1 MTTRDLTR
9 TSTPSTGTSATGTS
23 TTGAPTSG
31 ALARRVRRTGP
42 GRRTAAL
49 LTLLALAST
58 TGTAGA
64 VAAPTGA
71 AAAVPTRYA
80 HQQLTWQTCAEEAT
94 LECTTMTAP
103 RDWHHPG
110 RGPDIT
116 VAVSRHRATD
126 PARRIGTLLTA
137 AGGPGGEGLLRPA
150 DHVRNAPAL
159 GASYDIIGFDQRG
172 VGHSTRAV
180 CRTTEELR
188 SFFAGDFRDDTPA
201 DRARVIAGSAAFAA
215 DCEQRSGGLLP
226 FLTTE
231 QTARDI
237 DLLRALLG
245 ERRISYYGPSYATM
259 IGAYYATLFPH
270 RIERMVLDSNIGFDD
285 TWERFQSGQPM
296 SFQRRFEEDFLPWL
310 AARDGV
316 YHYGTTPAEAKAHW
330 EARRA
335 ALHEHPIVDG
345 RLTLGPNQLDNG
357 TIQGIYRESNGFA
370 QLATALTA
378 LDDWPGADPA
388 ARTTARRVF
397 GDYLGPGFLAEY
409 FAVTCSDT
417 PWDRDLSHWAAR
429 GTENTA
435 RWPLVGARTLAFAA
449 VCASWPTPT
458 APRVRVTGAGLPPT
472 LMLNSVHDPATYYE
486 AALSAHRALSG
497 SRLVTVT
504 GNGDHGQY
512 PGPNACVRNVV
523 ESYLLTGAAPADD
536 LTCPSPTTS

>member
-1 MTTRDLTR
+1 MTTRDLNRT
-9 TSTPSTGTSATGTS
+9 TSTPTTGTS
-23 TTGAPTSG
+23 T
-31 ALARRVRRTGP
+31 RRTNRTRRTTF

-49 LTLLALAST
+49 LALLTLASA
-58 TGTAGA
+58 TGTTGA
-64 VAAPTGA
+64 VATPTGA
-71 AAAVPTRYA
+71 AAPAVPARYA
-80 HQQLTWQTCAEEAT
+80 HQQLTWQPCAEEAT
-94 LECTTMTAP
+94 LECATMTAP

-137 AGGPGGEGLLRPA
+137 AGGPGGQGLLRPA
-150 DHVRNAPAL
+150 DHARNAPAL

-180 CRTTEELR
+180 CQTPEEFR
-188 SFFAGDFRDDTPA
+188 SFFSGDFRDDTPA
-201 DRARVIAGSAAFAA
+201 DRARVIANSAALAA
-215 DCEQRSGGLLP
+215 GCEQRSGGLLP

-231 QTARDI
+231 QTARDV

-270 RIERMVLDSNIGFDD
+270 RIERMVLDSNIGFDG
-285 TWERFQSGQPM
+285 TWERFQLGQPM

-310 AARDGV
+310 AARDAT
-316 YHYGTTPAEAKAHW
+316 YHYGTTPAEVKARW

-335 ALHEHPIVDG
+335 ALREHPIVDG
-345 RLTLGPNQLDNG
+345 QLTLGPNQLDNG
-357 TIQGIYRESNGFA
+357 TIQGIYRENNGFTL
-370 QLATALTA
+370 LATALTA
-378 LDDWPGADPA
+378 LDDWPAADPA

-397 GDYLGPGFLAEY
+397 GDYLSPEFLAEF
-409 FAVTCSDT
+409 FAVTCGDT
-417 PWDRDLSHWAAR
+417 PWTRDLSLWAAR
-429 GTENTA
+429 GAENAA

-458 APRVRVTGAGLPPT
+458 APRVHVTGAGLPPT

-486 AALSAHRALSG
+486 AALSAHRALRG

-504 GNGDHGQY
+504 DNGDHGQY
-512 PGPNACVRNVV
+512 PGPNPCVRNAV
-523 ESYLLTGAAPADD
+523 ESYLLAGATPAAD

>member
-9 TSTPSTGTSATGTS
+9 TTSTPTTGTS
-23 TTGAPTSG
+23 T
-31 ALARRVRRTGP
+31 RRTGRARRTTF

-49 LTLLALAST
+49 LALLTIASA

-64 VAAPTGA
+64 VAAPSGA
-71 AAAVPTRYA
+71 AAPAVPARYI

-94 LECTTMTAP
+94 LECATMTAP

-137 AGGPGGEGLLRPA
+137 AGGPGGQGLLRPA
-150 DHVRNAPAL
+150 DHARNAPAL

-180 CRTTEELR
+180 CQTPEEFR
-188 SFFAGDFRDDTPA
+188 SFFSGDFRDDTPA
-201 DRARVIAGSAAFAA
+201 DRARVIANSAALAA
-215 DCEQRSGGLLP
+215 GCEQRSGGLLP

-231 QTARDI
+231 QTARDV

-270 RIERMVLDSNIGFDD
+270 RIERMVLDSNIGFDG
-285 TWERFQSGQPM
+285 TWERFQLGQPM

-310 AARDGV
+310 AARDAT
-316 YHYGTTPAEAKAHW
+316 YHYGTTPAEAKARW

-335 ALHEHPIVDG
+335 ALREHPIVDG
-345 RLTLGPNQLDNG
+345 QLTLGPNQLDNG
-357 TIQGIYRESNGFA
+357 TIQGIYRENNGFTL
-370 QLATALTA
+370 LATALTA
-378 LDDWPGADPA
+378 LDDWPAADPA

-397 GDYLGPGFLAEY
+397 GDYLSPEFLAEF
-409 FAVTCSDT
+409 FAVTCGDT
-417 PWDRDLSHWAAR
+417 PWTRDLSLWAAR
-429 GTENTA
+429 GAENAA

-449 VCASWPTPT
+449 VCAAWRPPT
-458 APRVRVTGAGLPPT
+458 APRVHVTGAGLPPT

-486 AALSAHRALSG
+486 AALSAHRALRG

-504 GNGDHGQY
+504 DNGDHGQY
-512 PGPNACVRNVV
+512 PGPNPCVRNAV
-523 ESYLLTGAAPADD
+523 ESYLLTGATPAGD
-536 LTCPSPTTS
+536 LTCPSPSTS

>member
-1 MTTRDLTR
+1 MTTRDLIR
-9 TSTPSTGTSATGTS
+9 TASTP
-23 TTGAPTSG
+23 TTGAS
-31 ALARRVRRTGP
+31 ARRTDRARRTAF

-49 LTLLALAST
+49 LTLLTLASA

-71 AAAVPTRYA
+71 ATLAVPARYA

-94 LECTTMTAP
+94 LECATMTAP

-137 AGGPGGEGLLRPA
+137 AGGPGGQGLLRPA

-180 CRTTEELR
+180 CQTPEEFR

-201 DRARVIAGSAAFAA
+201 DRARVIANSAALATG
-215 DCEQRSGGLLP
+215 CEQRSGGLLP

-270 RIERMVLDSNIGFDD
+270 RIERMVLDSNIGFDG
-285 TWERFQSGQPM
+285 TWERFQLGQPM

-310 AARDGV
+310 AARDAT
-316 YHYGTTPAEAKAHW
+316 YHYGTTPAEVKAHW

-335 ALHEHPIVDG
+335 ALREHPIFDG
-345 RLTLGPNQLDNG
+345 QLTLGPNQLDNG
-357 TIQGIYRESNGFA
+357 TIQGIYRENNGFTL
-370 QLATALTA
+370 LATALTA
-378 LDDWPGADPA
+378 LDDWPAADPA

-397 GDYLGPGFLAEY
+397 GDYLSPEFLAEF
-409 FAVTCSDT
+409 FAVTCGDT
-417 PWDRDLSHWAAR
+417 PWARDLSLWTAR
-429 GTENTA
+429 GTENAA

-449 VCASWPTPT
+449 VCASWPTPPPTAT

-486 AALSAHRALSG
+486 AALSAHRALRG
-497 SRLVTVT
+497 SHLVTVAD
-504 GNGDHGQY
+504 NGDHGQY
-512 PGPNACVRNVV
+512 PGPNPCVRSAV
-523 ESYLLTGAAPADD
+523 ESYLLTGATPAGD
-536 LTCPSPTTS
+536 LTCPSSTTS

>member
-1 MTTRDLTR
+1 MTTGDLTR
-9 TSTPSTGTSATGTS
+9 TANTS
-23 TTGAPTSG
+23 TTEAPCSEISTD
-31 ALARRVRRTGP
+31 RTRRTRRGTL

-49 LTLLALAST
+49 LALLTVASA
-58 TGTAGA
+58 TGTTGA
-64 VAAPTGA
+64 VAAPAGA
-71 AAAVPTRYA
+71 VGPAVPTRYA

-94 LECTTMTAP
+94 LECATMTAP

-126 PARRIGTLLTA
+126 PARRIGTLITA
-137 AGGPGGEGLLRPA
+137 AGGPGGQGLLRPA

-180 CRTTEELR
+180 CQTPEEFR
-188 SFFAGDFRDDTPA
+188 SFFSGDFRDDTPA
-201 DRARVIAGSAAFAA
+201 DRARVIANSTALAAG
-215 DCEQRSGGLLP
+215 CEQRSGGLLP

-270 RIERMVLDSNIGFDD
+270 RIERMVLDSNIGFDG
-285 TWERFQSGQPM
+285 TWERFQLGQPM
-296 SFQRRFEEDFLPWL
+296 SFQRRFDEDFLPWL
-310 AARDGV
+310 AARDAT
-316 YHYGTTPAEAKAHW
+316 YHYGTTPAEVKARW

-345 RLTLGPNQLDNG
+345 QLTLGPNQLDNG
-357 TIQGIYRESNGFA
+357 TIQGIYRENNGFTL
-370 QLATALTA
+370 LATALTA
-378 LDDWPGADPA
+378 LDDWPAADPA

-397 GDYLGPGFLAEY
+397 GDYLSPEFLAEF
-409 FAVTCSDT
+409 FAVTCGDT
-417 PWDRDLSHWAAR
+417 PWTRDLSLWADR
-429 GTENTA
+429 GAENTA
-435 RWPLVGARTLAFAA
+435 RWPLVGARSLAFAA

-486 AALSAHRALSG
+486 AALSAHRALRG

-512 PGPNACVRNVV
+512 PGPNTCVREAV
-523 ESYLLTGAAPADD
+523 ESYLLAGTAPAGD
-536 LTCPSPTTS
+536 LTCPSPGTS

>member
-9 TSTPSTGTSATGTS
+9 NASTATTSTSHRTS
-23 TTGAPTSG
+23 T
-31 ALARRVRRTGP
+31 RRTDRIRRTTF

-49 LTLLALAST
+49 LALLTLASA
-58 TGTAGA
+58 TGTTGA

-71 AAAVPTRYA
+71 AAPAVPARYA
-80 HQQLTWQTCAEEAT
+80 HQQLAWQTCAEEAT
-94 LECTTMTAP
+94 LECATMTAP

-116 VAVSRHRATD
+116 VAVSRHHATD

-137 AGGPGGEGLLRPA
+137 AGGPGGQGLLRPA

-180 CRTTEELR
+180 CQTPEEFRT
-188 SFFAGDFRDDTPA
+188 FFSGDFRDDTPA
-201 DRARVIAGSAAFAA
+201 DRARVIANSAALAA
-215 DCEQRSGGLLP
+215 GCEQRSDGLLP

-259 IGAYYATLFPH
+259 IGAYYATLFPQ
-270 RIERMVLDSNIGFDD
+270 RIERMVLDSNIGFDG
-285 TWERFQSGQPM
+285 TWERFQLGQPM

-310 AARDGV
+310 AARDAT
-316 YHYGTTPAEAKAHW
+316 YHYGTTPAEAKARW

-335 ALHEHPIVDG
+335 DLREHPIVDG
-345 RLTLGPNQLDNG
+345 QLTLGPNQLDNG
-357 TIQGIYRESNGFA
+357 TIQGIYRENNGFTL
-370 QLATALTA
+370 LATALTA
-378 LDDWPGADPA
+378 LDDWPAADPA

-397 GDYLGPGFLAEY
+397 GDYLSPEFLAEF
-409 FAVTCSDT
+409 FAVTCGDT
-417 PWDRDLSHWAAR
+417 PWTRDLSLWTAR
-429 GTENTA
+429 GTENAA

-458 APRVRVTGAGLPPT
+458 APRVRVTGTGLPPT

-486 AALSAHRALSG
+486 AALSAHRALRG

-504 GNGDHGQY
+504 DNGDHGQY
-512 PGPNACVRNVV
+512 PGPNPCVRNAV
-523 ESYLLTGAAPADD
+523 ESYLLTGATPAAD
-536 LTCPSPTTS
+536 LTCPTVTTS